1 MSIGLAIFLLVLFV
15 LVALACASFFRHT
28 VTALFVL
35 LALPLGLVLQALLGT
50 GYTVIAIG
58 MLSAAGAL
66 VHTIADTVRLLR
78 AANRTSRRTS
88 TRLAPHPE
96 AAPQPDRSR
105 IAA

>member
-1 MSIGLAIFLLVLFV
+1 MSVGLAILMLVLFV
-15 LVALACASFFRHT
+15 LVALAGASFFRHT
-28 VTALFVL
+28 VTALVVL

-58 MLSAAGAL
+58 LLAAAAA
-66 VHTIADTVRLLR
+66 VIHTIFDTLRLLR